1 MSCQN
6 EKMSSKNEKMS
17 LKNLAKYRLPLLSFV
32 LGGFIVFAAGD
43 MPGVLAKDAA
53 GELADMGV
61 NVKGDPEFEKALLK
75 HIEKRLFERIN
86 ANEEQQTKIATL
98 IESKLEGN
106 RGKRQSLKEGF
117 KEFIK
122 LSQSADANDDEI
134 RAKAKELRAMH
145 EALMDDRLDTFLSIR
160 GMLDADQRAKLGN
173 KILERMSSRSGMGGR
188 FL

>member
-1 MSCQN
+1 MSLEANKNLQAKKN
-6 EKMSSKNEKMS
+6 SKN
-17 LKNLAKYRLPLLSFV
+17 LGKYRLPLLSFV

-53 GELADMGV
+53 GELAEMGV

-86 ANEEQQTKIATL
+86 ATEEQQTKIATL
-98 IESKLEGN
+98 IESKLEAN

-122 LSQSADANDDEI
+122 LSQSADAKDDDI
-134 RAKAKELRAMH
+134 RAKAIELRAMH

-173 KILERMSSRSGMGGR
+173 RILERMSSRSGMGGR